1 MRGGGRCG
9 LAYRRPNNSKARK
22 KTPADSCES
31 PRTARRSRRH
41 AMHFPRWPKRI
52 WSFQVVGFIQD
63 ANPGRGD
70 DPDRAI
76 SPAACIAVM
85 RRKRHAGQPSAEP
98 CGATRAGRGMH
109 HAGVV
114 LDQIRR
120 TFAEAALALHAT
132 FRAEWEILATDGF
145 APTKVGTHQSS
156 IGDRRIRA
164 DQGRPPPEQHQR
176 RMDSCRPRSAPPPK
190 QQPEWV
196 TAASAR
202 TSAWRSRHGRRP
214 GARSPASHTDR
225 TGG

>member
-1 MRGGGRCG
+1 MLLADGKATRGCG
-9 LAYRRPNNSKARK
+9 VADGAGWRTGDPTTRKQGKRLQRTLASPHAP
-22 KTPADSCES
+22 PAE
-31 PRTARRSRRH
+31 AEGI

-98 CGATRAGRGMH
+98 CGVTRAGRGMH

-114 LDQIRR
+114 LDQKRCA
-120 TFAEAALALHAT
+120 FAEAALALHAT

-145 APTKVGTHQSS
+145 APTKVGPHQSS
-156 IGDRRIRA
+156 ISDEWIRA
-164 DQGRPPPEQHQR
+164 DQGRHP
-176 RMDSCRPRSAPPPK
+176 AK

-202 TSAWRSRHGRRP
+202 TSTWRSRHGRRP
-214 GARSPASHTDR
+214 GARSPASRTDR